1 MTFGERVKQLR
12 EERKMRPSY
21 LAMEARTQSGVIY
34 SYENESRIPRIDM
47 FMRLCEAFEITPN
60 EFLEGVK
67 FN

>member
-21 LAMEARTQSGVIY
+21 LAMEARVNVGVIY
-34 SYENESRIPRIDM
+34 SYENENRMPRIDM